1 MLTFTFMAVNPIKI
15 SCRWKA
21 RSEGGFVFA
30 LTKGKISIKVNTGEE
45 PICSLKLK
53 LSAFVRGEWV
63 RVDLLKIEERKKV

>member
-30 LTKGKISIKVNTGEE
+30 LTKGKSIKVNTGEE

-63 RVDLLKIEERKKV
+63 RVDLLKIEERKQV